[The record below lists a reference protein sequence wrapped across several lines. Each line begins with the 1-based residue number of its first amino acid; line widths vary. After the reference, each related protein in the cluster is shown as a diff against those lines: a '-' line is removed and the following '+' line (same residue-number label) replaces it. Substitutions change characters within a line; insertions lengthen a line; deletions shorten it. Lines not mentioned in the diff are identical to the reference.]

1 MSNRHLSRSIALQ
14 ALFEWD
20 FCASLEGAIE
30 GAEKRDKENKVAKDG
45 EKTVKKG
52 EKSSMKYPKNT
63 EATPSKKRTG
73 EDISAIIKRDIL
85 EFAPGMSDPS
95 FVETLIKGV
104 VAKKTEIDDIIV
116 KAAPEWPLD
125 KISIVDRNVL
135 RIGLYELIFSDR
147 DEVPAKVAIN
157 EAIELAKNFGGE
169 NSGKF
174 VNGVLGAV
182 YKELGEPGKDAEPRK
197 KKPADVPYEKM
208 LIQNLGGAVVY
219 AQDGKEIYMAFVH
232 DIFGHW
238 TLSKGKIPE
247 GDVRIGTV
255 NKVKEEIGLD
265 VEITDDLGSNE
276 YIANDPEKGKIRK
289 QVHYFLA
296 KSKYTDLAL
305 AKKPGLDD
313 AKWFKLADILELNF
327 YDDILP
333 IVTKAVTI
341 VANR

>member
-20 FCASLEGAIE
+20 FCTTLE
-30 GAEKRDKENKVAKDG
+30 GAEKVGKKADVSSTSTKKSTNKVG
-45 EKTVKKG
+45 KKIE
-52 EKSSMKYPKNT
+52 EKSS
-63 EATPSKKRTG
+63 AKKAVG
-73 EDISAIIKRDIL
+73 KANEDIGAIIARDIQ
-85 EFAPGMSDPS
+85 EFAPGMSDS
-95 FVETLIKGV
+95 AFVETLIKGV
-104 VAKKTEIDDIIV
+104 VAKKPEIDTIIE

-197 KKPADVPYEKM
+197 KKPTEVPYEKM
-208 LIQNLGGAVVY
+208 LIQNLGGAVIY
-219 AQDGKEIYMAFVH
+219 AKDGKDIYMAFVH
-232 DIFGHW
+232 DVFGHW

-247 GDVRIGTV
+247 GDVRVGTV

-296 KSKYTDLAL
+296 KSKYTDLKL
-305 AKKPGLDD
+305 AQKPGLDD

-333 IVTKAVTI
+333 IVTKAVTL